1 MTGPQGPTV
10 VVVKAFAK
18 INLTLRVLGARADGY
33 HALRTVFQSLALHDT
48 LTFHAVPGA
57 FCIGCDD
64 PACPTDR
71 SNLVWRAA
79 EAVWRAAGRR
89 GRPRDTAVRIAKR
102 IPLQSGMG
110 GGSSDAA
117 AAIRGLAALWRID
130 LSRERRQ
137 AIAARLGADVPFF
150 LYGGTAL
157 GLDRGDRLFPLI
169 DQPPTWVTLAI
180 PSFSVSTTEAY
191 AWFDR
196 AAGSPGPGH
205 RRGPRGLRRGGD
217 APLARLPEL
226 PESEWGNDLEQAVTR
241 RHPEIARLSAGFRT
255 HGALYAAMSGSG
267 STVFGLFLSRATAE
281 AAARALAQRG
291 CRTLLTRAL
300 NRKRF
305 EELSRV
311 RWRRNSSTR

>member
-1 MTGPQGPTV
+1 V

-18 INLTLRVLGARADGY
+18 INLSLRVLGTREDGY
-33 HALRTVFQSLALHDT
+33 HDLRTVFQSLTLHDT
-48 LTFHAVPGA
+48 LTFHAVSGA
-57 FCIGCDD
+57 FGIGCDD

-117 AAIRGLAALWRID
+117 AAIRGLAALWRVD
-130 LSRERRQ
+130 LPRERRQ

-150 LYGGTAL
+150 LDGGTAL

-180 PSFSVSTTEAY
+180 PAFSVSTTDAY
-191 AWFDR
+191 AWFDQD
-196 AAGSPGPGH
+196 AGSAGAGR
-205 RRGPRGLRRGGD
+205 RRGPRGLRHGRD
-217 APLARLPEL
+217 VPERRPEL
-226 PESEWGNDLEQAVTR
+226 PDSEWGNDLQQPVTR

-281 AAARALAQRG
+281 AAARALARRG
-291 CRTLLTRAL
+291 CRTLVTRAL
-300 NRKRF
+300 NRQRF

-311 RWRRNSSTR
+311 EHLPPKQGIV